1 MSAVL
6 GLEDAA
12 LSAGAGRP
20 PLFRAVMAASQ
31 SMAAIAMPSSLVP
44 CWMNLLVKS
53 SRCWKVPLLVRRATP
68 ASRGQSGGVGPERPE
83 RSHP

>member
-31 SMAAIAMPSSLVP
+31 SMAAIAMPSLVP

-53 SRCWKVPLLVRRATP
+53 SRCR
-68 ASRGQSGGVGPERPE
+68 
-83 RSHP
+83 